1 MFAYP
6 VSRVLYSLSEKAL
19 TTVLFVAAGLLTIKK
34 TSLNLPVYRRFWLQ
48 VLLATG
54 AAGRIAV
61 VALKERRPHA
71 RCAHCA
77 LQLPRLRL
85 AAAAFAPCHAVLFR
99 IVSHCG
105 GACAPVA
112 RDIQVAS
119 AVQFTGLRES
129 ALAHAGFL
137 RPVDVAYGRCAIG
150 DALHCFHLAARRT
163 VGFNAYPCAA

>member
-71 RCAHCA
+71 
-77 LQLPRLRL
+77 
-85 AAAAFAPCHAVLFR
+85 
-99 IVSHCG
+99 
-105 GACAPVA
+105 
-112 RDIQVAS
+112 
-119 AVQFTGLRES
+119 
-129 ALAHAGFL
+129 
-137 RPVDVAYGRCAIG
+137 
-150 DALHCFHLAARRT
+150 
-163 VGFNAYPCAA
+163 

>member
-1 MFAYP
+1 M
-6 VSRVLYSLSEKAL
+6 SS
-19 TTVLFVAAGLLTIKK
+19 
-34 TSLNLPVYRRFWLQ
+34 
-48 VLLATG
+48 
-54 AAGRIAV
+54 
-61 VALKERRPHA
+61 
-71 RCAHCA
+71 
-77 LQLPRLRL
+77 LRL

-99 IVSHCG
+99 IVPYCG

-150 DALHCFHLAARRT
+150 DALHCLHFAAPEPLALMPAPVRHMGAARPYRT
-163 VGFNAYPCAA
+163 RRRIWRACGMYRVVQVFLLQSFMTVCLDKADCARHGAGTRTANIGFRPQLVKPQAHKAFTSKFSA